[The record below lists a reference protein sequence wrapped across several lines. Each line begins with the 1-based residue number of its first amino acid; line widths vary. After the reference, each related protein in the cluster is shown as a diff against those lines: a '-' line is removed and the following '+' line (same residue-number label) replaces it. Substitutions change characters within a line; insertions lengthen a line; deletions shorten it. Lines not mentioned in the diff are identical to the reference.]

1 MSFDMKADYKSVID
15 HFPNHTQRPVI
26 GITANFGDKG
36 AELAEG
42 YFRSIEQAG
51 GIPLVIPVTEN
62 DVELTAMLDR
72 IDGLMLSGGADIN
85 PLYLAEDPIPQL
97 GGINPRRDRMEL
109 LLTRL
114 AYDRQLPILGICRG
128 IQVLAAVLGGKVYQD
143 IKTQSDGSNFI
154 KHSQDLSRGVASHF
168 VEATPGSIVHKL
180 LGDKFAVNS
189 FHHQAVSEAG
199 PLLRPTA
206 YSADGVI
213 EAVES
218 TEYKSIVGVQ
228 WHPECFILEDDRS
241 MQPLFRWFV
250 EECESYRRACDVH
263 SQVLTL
269 DSHVDTPMFFD
280 EGVRFDQRDPKV
292 KVDMHKL
299 TEGRMDSVIMAAYL
313 KQEERTEEGHRN
325 ATEKA
330 RRLLQ
335 EIKDMVEGV
344 RGAQI
349 AFTPKDAFRIKS
361 RGQKAVFLGIENGY
375 AIGHDISLIEDFRQ
389 QGVVYM
395 TLCHNGDND
404 ICDSASRS
412 NAEHGGLS
420 QFGREVVCE
429 MNRVGMMVDLSHA
442 AESTFY
448 DAIEVSKEPVI
459 CSHSSSRVLCDHPR
473 NLTDDQLKAIA
484 SVDGVAQATFY
495 PGFLR
500 ADGEAT
506 IEDAVRHILHMVDVV
521 GVDHVGIGSDFD
533 GDGGVPGLNDESEML
548 NLTRRLMAEGFGPTV
563 LKKIWG
569 GNLIRVM
576 SQVQYH
582 GSVKFGVRN
591 SSFDKFG
598 E

>member
-1 MSFDMKADYKSVID
+1 MMFDIYSDYNTLND
-15 HFPNHTQRPVI
+15 HFPNHTLRPVI

-42 YFRSIEQAG
+42 YFRSIEMAG
-51 GIPLVIPVTEN
+51 GIPVVIPITEN
-62 DVELTAMLDR
+62 HIELAALLDR
-72 IDGLMLSGGADIN
+72 IDGLVLSGGADIN
-85 PLYLAEDPIPQL
+85 PLYLGEDPIPQL
-97 GGINPRRDRMEL
+97 GSINPRRDRMEI

-128 IQVLAAVLGGKVYQD
+128 IQVLTAVLGGKLYQD
-143 IKTQSDGSNFI
+143 IQAQSESSFPI
-154 KHSQDLSRGVASHF
+154 KHSQDLARGVASHF
-168 VEATPGSIVHKL
+168 VDAVPGSIVQTL
-180 LGDKFAVNS
+180 LGDRFAVNS
-189 FHHQAVSEAG
+189 FHHQAVSKCG

-206 YSADGVI
+206 YSADGII

-218 TEYKSIVGVQ
+218 TEYKSVVGVQ
-228 WHPECFILEDDRS
+228 WHPECFILEDDRC
-241 MQPLFRWFV
+241 MHPLFRWFV

-269 DSHVDTPMFFD
+269 DSHVDTPMFFS
-280 EGVRFDQRDPKV
+280 EGVRFDHRDPKV

-313 KQEERTEEGHRN
+313 RQEERSEEGHRA

-330 RRLLQ
+330 RSLLMQ
-335 EIKDMVEGV
+335 IKEMVEGV

-349 AFTPKDAFRIKS
+349 AYTPKDAFRIKS
-361 RGQKAVFLGIENGY
+361 RGQKAIFLGIENGY
-375 AIGHDISLIEDFRQ
+375 AIGHDLSLVEDFRRM
-389 QGVVYM
+389 GVAYM

-412 NAEHGGLS
+412 NGEHGGLS
-420 QFGREVVCE
+420 AFGRDVVRE

-448 DAIEVSKEPVI
+448 DVLDVSQEPVI
-459 CSHSSSRVLCDHPR
+459 CSHSSSRLLCDHPR
-473 NLTDDQLKAIA
+473 NLTDDQLRAIA
-484 SVDGVAQATFY
+484 EVGGVAQATFY

-500 ADGEAT
+500 TDGEAT
-506 IEDAVRHILHMVDVV
+506 IKDAVRHILHMIDVA
-521 GVDHVGIGSDFD
+521 GVDHVGVGSDFD
-533 GDGGVPGLNDESEML
+533 GDGGVPGLNDESEMI

-569 GNLIRVM
+569 GNIVRVM

-582 GSVKFGVRN
+582 GSVKFGLN
-591 SSFDKFG
+591 NA
-598 E
+598 

>member
-1 MSFDMKADYKSVID
+1 MMFDIYSDYNTLND
-15 HFPNHTQRPVI
+15 HFPNHTLRPVI

-42 YFRSIEQAG
+42 YFRSIEMAG
-51 GIPLVIPVTEN
+51 GIPVVIPITEN
-62 DVELTAMLDR
+62 HIELAALLDR
-72 IDGLMLSGGADIN
+72 IDGLVLSGGADIN
-85 PLYLAEDPIPQL
+85 PLYLGEDPIPQL
-97 GGINPRRDRMEL
+97 GSINPRRDRMEI

-128 IQVLAAVLGGKVYQD
+128 IQVLTAVLGGKLYQD
-143 IKTQSDGSNFI
+143 IQAQSESSFPI
-154 KHSQDLSRGVASHF
+154 KHSQDLARGVASHF
-168 VEATPGSIVHKL
+168 VDAVPGSIVQTL
-180 LGDKFAVNS
+180 LGDRFAVNS
-189 FHHQAVSEAG
+189 FHHQAVSKCG
-199 PLLRPTA
+199 SLLRPTA
-206 YSADGVI
+206 YSADGII

-218 TEYKSIVGVQ
+218 TEYKSVVGVQ
-228 WHPECFILEDDRS
+228 WHPECFILEDDRC
-241 MQPLFRWFV
+241 MHPLFRWFV

-269 DSHVDTPMFFD
+269 DSHVDTPMFFS
-280 EGVRFDQRDPKV
+280 EGVRFDHRDPKV

-313 KQEERTEEGHRN
+313 RQEERSEEGHRA

-330 RRLLQ
+330 RSLLMQ
-335 EIKDMVEGV
+335 IKEMVDGV

-349 AFTPKDAFRIKS
+349 AYTPKDAFRIKS
-361 RGQKAVFLGIENGY
+361 RGQKAIFLGIENGY
-375 AIGHDISLIEDFRQ
+375 AIGHDLSLVEDFRRM
-389 QGVVYM
+389 GVAYM

-412 NAEHGGLS
+412 NGEHGGLS
-420 QFGREVVCE
+420 AFGRDVVRE

-448 DAIEVSKEPVI
+448 DVLDVSQEPVI
-459 CSHSSSRVLCDHPR
+459 CSHSSSRLLCDHPR
-473 NLTDDQLKAIA
+473 NLTDDQLRAIA
-484 SVDGVAQATFY
+484 EVGGVAQATFY

-500 ADGEAT
+500 TDGEAT
-506 IEDAVRHILHMVDVV
+506 IKDAVRHILHMIDVA
-521 GVDHVGIGSDFD
+521 GVDHVGVGSDFD
-533 GDGGVPGLNDESEML
+533 GDGGVPGLNDESEMI

-569 GNLIRVM
+569 GNIVRVM

-582 GSVKFGVRN
+582 GSVKFGLN
-591 SSFDKFG
+591 NA
-598 E
+598 

>member
-1 MSFDMKADYKSVID
+1 MMFDIYSDYNTLND
-15 HFPNHTQRPVI
+15 HFPNHTLRPVI

-42 YFRSIEQAG
+42 YFRSIEMAG
-51 GIPLVIPVTEN
+51 GIPVVIPITEN
-62 DVELTAMLDR
+62 HIELAALLDR

-85 PLYLAEDPIPQL
+85 PLYLGEDPIPQL
-97 GGINPRRDRMEL
+97 GSINPRRDRMEI

-128 IQVLAAVLGGKVYQD
+128 IQVLTAVLGGKLYQD
-143 IKTQSDGSNFI
+143 IQAQSESSFPI
-154 KHSQDLSRGVASHF
+154 KHSQDLARGVASHF
-168 VEATPGSIVHKL
+168 VDAVPGSIVQTL
-180 LGDKFAVNS
+180 LGDRFAVNS
-189 FHHQAVSEAG
+189 FHHQAVSKCG

-206 YSADGVI
+206 YSADGII

-218 TEYKSIVGVQ
+218 TEYKSVVGVQ
-228 WHPECFILEDDRS
+228 WHPECFILEDDRC
-241 MQPLFRWFV
+241 MHPLFRWFV

-269 DSHVDTPMFFD
+269 DSHVDTPMFFS
-280 EGVRFDQRDPKV
+280 EGVRFDHRDPKV

-313 KQEERTEEGHRN
+313 RQEERSEEGHRA

-330 RRLLQ
+330 RSLLMQ
-335 EIKDMVEGV
+335 IKEMVDGV

-349 AFTPKDAFRIKS
+349 AYTPKDAFRIKS
-361 RGQKAVFLGIENGY
+361 RGQKAIFLGIENGY
-375 AIGHDISLIEDFRQ
+375 AIGHDLSLVEDFRRM
-389 QGVVYM
+389 GVVYM

-412 NAEHGGLS
+412 NGEHGGLS
-420 QFGREVVCE
+420 AFGRDVVRE

-448 DAIEVSKEPVI
+448 DVLDVSREPVI
-459 CSHSSSRVLCDHPR
+459 CSHSSSRLLCDHPR
-473 NLTDDQLKAIA
+473 NLTDDQLRAIA
-484 SVDGVAQATFY
+484 EVGGVAQATFY

-500 ADGEAT
+500 TDGEAT
-506 IEDAVRHILHMVDVV
+506 IKDAVRHILHMIDVA
-521 GVDHVGIGSDFD
+521 GVDHVGVGSDFD
-533 GDGGVPGLNDESEML
+533 GDGGVPGLNDESEMI

-569 GNLIRVM
+569 GNIVRVM

-582 GSVKFGVRN
+582 GSVKFGLN
-591 SSFDKFG
+591 NA
-598 E
+598 

>member
-1 MSFDMKADYKSVID
+1 MMFDIYSDYNTLND
-15 HFPNHTQRPVI
+15 HFPNHTLRPVI

-42 YFRSIEQAG
+42 YFRSIEMAG
-51 GIPLVIPVTEN
+51 GIPVVIPITEN
-62 DVELTAMLDR
+62 HIELAALLDR
-72 IDGLMLSGGADIN
+72 IDGLVLSGGADIN
-85 PLYLAEDPIPQL
+85 PLYLGEDPIPQL
-97 GGINPRRDRMEL
+97 GSINPRRDRMEI

-128 IQVLAAVLGGKVYQD
+128 IQVLTAVLGGKLYQD
-143 IKTQSDGSNFI
+143 IQSQSESSFPI
-154 KHSQDLSRGVASHF
+154 KHSQDLARGVASHF
-168 VEATPGSIVHKL
+168 VDAVPGSIVQTL
-180 LGDKFAVNS
+180 LGDRFAVNS
-189 FHHQAVSEAG
+189 FHHQAVSKCG

-206 YSADGVI
+206 YSADGII

-218 TEYKSIVGVQ
+218 TEYKSVVGVQ
-228 WHPECFILEDDRS
+228 WHPECFILEDDRC
-241 MQPLFRWFV
+241 MHPLFRWFV

-269 DSHVDTPMFFD
+269 DSHVDTPMFFS
-280 EGVRFDQRDPKV
+280 EGVRFDHRDPKV

-313 KQEERTEEGHRN
+313 RQEERSEEGHRA

-330 RRLLQ
+330 RSLLMQ
-335 EIKDMVEGV
+335 IKEMVDGV

-349 AFTPKDAFRIKS
+349 AYTPKDAFRIKS
-361 RGQKAVFLGIENGY
+361 RGQKAIFLGIENGY
-375 AIGHDISLIEDFRQ
+375 AIGHDLSLVEDFRRM
-389 QGVVYM
+389 GVAYM

-412 NAEHGGLS
+412 NGEHGGLS
-420 QFGREVVCE
+420 AFGRDVVRE

-448 DAIEVSKEPVI
+448 DVLDVSREPVI
-459 CSHSSSRVLCDHPR
+459 CSHSSSRLLCDHPR
-473 NLTDDQLKAIA
+473 NLTDDQLRAIA
-484 SVDGVAQATFY
+484 EVGGVAQATFY

-500 ADGEAT
+500 TDGEAT
-506 IEDAVRHILHMVDVV
+506 IKDAVRHILHMIDVA
-521 GVDHVGIGSDFD
+521 GVDHVGVGSDFD
-533 GDGGVPGLNDESEML
+533 GDGGVPGLNDESEMI

-569 GNLIRVM
+569 GNLVRVM

-582 GSVKFGVRN
+582 GSVKFGLN
-591 SSFDKFG
+591 NA
-598 E
+598 

>member
-1 MSFDMKADYKSVID
+1 MMFDIYSDYNTLND
-15 HFPNHTQRPVI
+15 HFPNHTLRPVI

-42 YFRSIEQAG
+42 YFRSIEMAG
-51 GIPLVIPVTEN
+51 GIPVVIPITEN
-62 DVELTAMLDR
+62 HIELAALLDR
-72 IDGLMLSGGADIN
+72 IDGLVLSGGADIN
-85 PLYLAEDPIPQL
+85 PLYLGEDPIPQL
-97 GGINPRRDRMEL
+97 GSINPRRDRMEI

-128 IQVLAAVLGGKVYQD
+128 IQVLTAVLGGKLYQD
-143 IKTQSDGSNFI
+143 IQAQSESSFPI
-154 KHSQDLSRGVASHF
+154 KHSQDLARGVASHF
-168 VEATPGSIVHKL
+168 VDAVPGSIVQTL
-180 LGDKFAVNS
+180 LGDRFAVNS
-189 FHHQAVSEAG
+189 FHHQAVSKCG

-206 YSADGVI
+206 YSADGII

-218 TEYKSIVGVQ
+218 TEYKSVVGVQ
-228 WHPECFILEDDRS
+228 WHPECFILEDDRC
-241 MQPLFRWFV
+241 MHPLFRWFV

-269 DSHVDTPMFFD
+269 DSHVDTPMFFS
-280 EGVRFDQRDPKV
+280 EGVRFDHRDPKV

-313 KQEERTEEGHRN
+313 RQEERSEEGHRA

-330 RRLLQ
+330 RSLLMQ
-335 EIKDMVEGV
+335 IKEMVDGV

-349 AFTPKDAFRIKS
+349 AYTPKDAFRIKS
-361 RGQKAVFLGIENGY
+361 RGQKAIFLGIENGY
-375 AIGHDISLIEDFRQ
+375 AIGHDLSLIEDFRRM
-389 QGVVYM
+389 GVAYM

-412 NAEHGGLS
+412 NGEHGGLS
-420 QFGREVVCE
+420 AFGRDVVRE
-429 MNRVGMMVDLSHA
+429 MNRVGMMVDLLHA

-448 DAIEVSKEPVI
+448 DVLDVSQEPVI
-459 CSHSSSRVLCDHPR
+459 CSHSSSRLLCDHPR
-473 NLTDDQLKAIA
+473 NLTDDQLRAIA
-484 SVDGVAQATFY
+484 EVGGVAQATFY

-500 ADGEAT
+500 TDGEAT
-506 IEDAVRHILHMVDVV
+506 IKDAVRHILHMIDVA
-521 GVDHVGIGSDFD
+521 GVDHVGVGSDFD
-533 GDGGVPGLNDESEML
+533 GDGGVPGLNDESEMI

-569 GNLIRVM
+569 GNIVRVM

-582 GSVKFGVRN
+582 GSVKFGLN
-591 SSFDKFG
+591 NA
-598 E
+598 

>member
-1 MSFDMKADYKSVID
+1 MMFDIYSDYNTLND
-15 HFPNHTQRPVI
+15 HFPNHTLRPVI

-42 YFRSIEQAG
+42 YFRSIEMAG
-51 GIPLVIPVTEN
+51 GIPVVIPITEN
-62 DVELTAMLDR
+62 HIELAALLDR
-72 IDGLMLSGGADIN
+72 IDGLVLSGGADIN
-85 PLYLAEDPIPQL
+85 PLYLGEDPIPQL
-97 GGINPRRDRMEL
+97 GSINPRRDRMEI

-128 IQVLAAVLGGKVYQD
+128 IQVLTAVLGGKLYQD
-143 IKTQSDGSNFI
+143 IQAQSESSFPI
-154 KHSQDLSRGVASHF
+154 KHSQDLARGVASHF
-168 VEATPGSIVHKL
+168 VDAVPGSIVQTL
-180 LGDKFAVNS
+180 LGDRFAVNS
-189 FHHQAVSEAG
+189 FHHQAVSKCG

-206 YSADGVI
+206 YSADGII

-218 TEYKSIVGVQ
+218 TEYKSVVGVE
-228 WHPECFILEDDRS
+228 WHPECFILEDDRC
-241 MQPLFRWFV
+241 MHPLFRWFV

-269 DSHVDTPMFFD
+269 DSHVDTPMFFS
-280 EGVRFDQRDPKV
+280 EGVRFDHRDPKV

-313 KQEERTEEGHRN
+313 RQEERSEEGHRA

-330 RRLLQ
+330 RSLLMQ
-335 EIKDMVEGV
+335 IKEMVDGV

-349 AFTPKDAFRIKS
+349 AYTPKDAFRIKS
-361 RGQKAVFLGIENGY
+361 RGQKAIFLGIENGY
-375 AIGHDISLIEDFRQ
+375 AIGHDLSLVEDFRRM
-389 QGVVYM
+389 GVVYM

-412 NAEHGGLS
+412 NGEHGGLS
-420 QFGREVVCE
+420 AFGRDVVRE

-448 DAIEVSKEPVI
+448 DVLDVSREPVI
-459 CSHSSSRVLCDHPR
+459 CSHSSSRLLCDHPR
-473 NLTDDQLKAIA
+473 NLTDDQLRAIA
-484 SVDGVAQATFY
+484 EVGGVAQATFY

-500 ADGEAT
+500 TDGEAT
-506 IEDAVRHILHMVDVV
+506 IKDAVRHILHMIDVA
-521 GVDHVGIGSDFD
+521 GVDHVGVGSDFD
-533 GDGGVPGLNDESEML
+533 GDGGVPGLNDESEMI

-569 GNLIRVM
+569 GNIVRVM

-582 GSVKFGVRN
+582 GSVKFGLN
-591 SSFDKFG
+591 NA
-598 E
+598 

>member
-1 MSFDMKADYKSVID
+1 MMFDIYSDYNTLND
-15 HFPNHTQRPVI
+15 HFPNHTLRPVI

-42 YFRSIEQAG
+42 YFRSIEMAG
-51 GIPLVIPVTEN
+51 GIPVVIPITEN
-62 DVELTAMLDR
+62 HIELAALLDR
-72 IDGLMLSGGADIN
+72 IDGLVLSGGADIN
-85 PLYLAEDPIPQL
+85 PLYLGEDPIPQL
-97 GGINPRRDRMEL
+97 GSINPRRDRMEI

-128 IQVLAAVLGGKVYQD
+128 IQVLTAVLGGKLYQD
-143 IKTQSDGSNFI
+143 IQAQSESSFPI
-154 KHSQDLSRGVASHF
+154 KHSQDLARGVASHF
-168 VEATPGSIVHKL
+168 VDAVPGSIVQTL
-180 LGDKFAVNS
+180 LGDRFAVNS
-189 FHHQAVSEAG
+189 FHHQAVSKCG

-206 YSADGVI
+206 YSADGII

-218 TEYKSIVGVQ
+218 TEYKSVVGVQ
-228 WHPECFILEDDRS
+228 WHPECFILEDDRC
-241 MQPLFRWFV
+241 MHPLFRWFV

-269 DSHVDTPMFFD
+269 DSHVDTPMFFS
-280 EGVRFDQRDPKV
+280 EGVRFDHRDPKV

-313 KQEERTEEGHRN
+313 RQEERSEEGHRA

-330 RRLLQ
+330 RSLLMQ
-335 EIKDMVEGV
+335 IKEMVDGV

-349 AFTPKDAFRIKS
+349 AYTPKDAFRIKS
-361 RGQKAVFLGIENGY
+361 RGQKAIFLGIENGY
-375 AIGHDISLIEDFRQ
+375 AIGHDLSLVEDFRRM
-389 QGVVYM
+389 GVVYM

-412 NAEHGGLS
+412 NGEHGGLS
-420 QFGREVVCE
+420 AFGRDVVRE

-448 DAIEVSKEPVI
+448 DVLDVSREPVI
-459 CSHSSSRVLCDHPR
+459 CSHSSSRLLCDHPR
-473 NLTDDQLKAIA
+473 NLTDDQLRAIA
-484 SVDGVAQATFY
+484 EVGGVAQATFY

-500 ADGEAT
+500 TDGEAT
-506 IEDAVRHILHMVDVV
+506 IKDAVRHILHMIDVA
-521 GVDHVGIGSDFD
+521 GVDHVGVGSDFD
-533 GDGGVPGLNDESEML
+533 GDGGVPGLNDESEMI

-569 GNLIRVM
+569 GNIVRVM

-582 GSVKFGVRN
+582 GSVKFGLN
-591 SSFDKFG
+591 NA
-598 E
+598 

>member
-1 MSFDMKADYKSVID
+1 MMFDIYSDYNTLND
-15 HFPNHTQRPVI
+15 HFPNHTLRPVI

-42 YFRSIEQAG
+42 YFRSIEMAG
-51 GIPLVIPVTEN
+51 GIPVVIPITEN
-62 DVELTAMLDR
+62 HIELAALLDR
-72 IDGLMLSGGADIN
+72 IDGLVLSGGADIN
-85 PLYLAEDPIPQL
+85 PLYLGEDPIPQL
-97 GGINPRRDRMEL
+97 GSINPRRDRMEI

-128 IQVLAAVLGGKVYQD
+128 IQVLTAVLGGKLYQD
-143 IKTQSDGSNFI
+143 IQAQSESSFPI
-154 KHSQDLSRGVASHF
+154 KHSQDLARGVASHF
-168 VEATPGSIVHKL
+168 VDAVPGSIVQTL
-180 LGDKFAVNS
+180 LGDRFAVNS
-189 FHHQAVSEAG
+189 FHHQAVSKCG

-206 YSADGVI
+206 YSADGII

-218 TEYKSIVGVQ
+218 TEYKSVVGVQ
-228 WHPECFILEDDRS
+228 WHPECFILEDDRC
-241 MQPLFRWFV
+241 MHPLFRWFV

-269 DSHVDTPMFFD
+269 DSHVDTPMFFS
-280 EGVRFDQRDPKV
+280 EGVRFDHRDPKV

-313 KQEERTEEGHRN
+313 RQEERSEEGHRA

-330 RRLLQ
+330 RSLLMQ
-335 EIKDMVEGV
+335 IKEMVDGV

-349 AFTPKDAFRIKS
+349 AYTPKDAFRIKS
-361 RGQKAVFLGIENGY
+361 RGQKAIFLGIENGY
-375 AIGHDISLIEDFRQ
+375 AIGHDLSLVEDFRRM
-389 QGVVYM
+389 GVAYM

-412 NAEHGGLS
+412 NGEHGGLS
-420 QFGREVVCE
+420 AFGRDVVRE

-448 DAIEVSKEPVI
+448 DVLDVSREPVI
-459 CSHSSSRVLCDHPR
+459 CSHSSSRLLCDHPR
-473 NLTDDQLKAIA
+473 NLTDDQLRAIA
-484 SVDGVAQATFY
+484 EVGGVAQATFY

-500 ADGEAT
+500 TDGEAT
-506 IEDAVRHILHMVDVV
+506 IKDAVRHILHMIDVA
-521 GVDHVGIGSDFD
+521 GVDHVGVGSDFD
-533 GDGGVPGLNDESEML
+533 GDGGVPGLNDESEMI

-569 GNLIRVM
+569 GNLVRVM

-582 GSVKFGVRN
+582 GSVKFGLN
-591 SSFDKFG
+591 NA
-598 E
+598 

>member
-1 MSFDMKADYKSVID
+1 MMFDIYSDYNTLND
-15 HFPNHTQRPVI
+15 HFPNHTLRPVI

-42 YFRSIEQAG
+42 YFRSIELAG
-51 GIPLVIPVTEN
+51 GIPVVIPITEN
-62 DVELTAMLDR
+62 HIELAALLDR
-72 IDGLMLSGGADIN
+72 IDGLVLSGGADIN
-85 PLYLAEDPIPQL
+85 PLYLGEDPIPQL
-97 GGINPRRDRMEL
+97 GSINPRRDRMEI

-128 IQVLAAVLGGKVYQD
+128 IQMLTAVLGGKLYQD
-143 IKTQSDGSNFI
+143 IQSQSESSFPI
-154 KHSQDLSRGVASHF
+154 KHSQDLARGVASHF
-168 VEATPGSIVHKL
+168 VDAVPGSIVQTL
-180 LGDKFAVNS
+180 LGDRFAVNS
-189 FHHQAVSEAG
+189 FHHQAVSKCG

-206 YSADGVI
+206 YSADGII

-218 TEYKSIVGVQ
+218 TEYKSVVGVQ
-228 WHPECFILEDDRS
+228 WHPECFILEDDRC
-241 MQPLFRWFV
+241 MHPLFRWFV

-269 DSHVDTPMFFD
+269 DSHVDTPMFFS
-280 EGVRFDQRDPKV
+280 EGVRFDHRDPKV

-313 KQEERTEEGHRN
+313 RQEERSEEGHRA

-330 RRLLQ
+330 RSLLMQ
-335 EIKDMVEGV
+335 IKEMVDGV

-349 AFTPKDAFRIKS
+349 AYTPKDAFRIKS
-361 RGQKAVFLGIENGY
+361 RGQKAIFLGIENGY
-375 AIGHDISLIEDFRQ
+375 AIGHDLSLVEDFRRM
-389 QGVVYM
+389 GVVYM

-412 NAEHGGLS
+412 NGEHGGLS
-420 QFGREVVCE
+420 AFGRDVVRE

-448 DAIEVSKEPVI
+448 DVLDVSQEPVI
-459 CSHSSSRVLCDHPR
+459 CSHSSSRLLCDHPR
-473 NLTDDQLKAIA
+473 NLTDDQLRAIA
-484 SVDGVAQATFY
+484 EVGGVAQATFY

-500 ADGEAT
+500 TDGEAT
-506 IEDAVRHILHMVDVV
+506 IKDAVRHILHMIDVA
-521 GVDHVGIGSDFD
+521 GVDHVGVGSDFD
-533 GDGGVPGLNDESEML
+533 GDGGVPGLNDESEMI

-569 GNLIRVM
+569 GNIVRVM

-582 GSVKFGVRN
+582 GSVKFGLN
-591 SSFDKFG
+591 NA
-598 E
+598 

>member
-1 MSFDMKADYKSVID
+1 MMFDIYSDYNTLND
-15 HFPNHTQRPVI
+15 HFPNHTLRPVI

-42 YFRSIEQAG
+42 YFRSIEMAG
-51 GIPLVIPVTEN
+51 GIPVVIPITEN
-62 DVELTAMLDR
+62 HIELAALLDR
-72 IDGLMLSGGADIN
+72 IDGLVLSGGADIN
-85 PLYLAEDPIPQL
+85 PLYLGEDPIPQL
-97 GGINPRRDRMEL
+97 GSINPRRDRMEI

-128 IQVLAAVLGGKVYQD
+128 IQVLTAVLGGKLYQD
-143 IKTQSDGSNFI
+143 IQAQSESSFPI
-154 KHSQDLSRGVASHF
+154 KHSQDLARGVASHF
-168 VEATPGSIVHKL
+168 VDAVPGSIVQTL
-180 LGDKFAVNS
+180 LGDRFAVNS
-189 FHHQAVSEAG
+189 FHHQAVSKCG

-206 YSADGVI
+206 YSADGII

-218 TEYKSIVGVQ
+218 TEYKSVVGVQ
-228 WHPECFILEDDRS
+228 WHPECFILEDDRC
-241 MQPLFRWFV
+241 MHPLFRWFV

-269 DSHVDTPMFFD
+269 DSHVDTPMFFS
-280 EGVRFDQRDPKV
+280 EGVRFDHRDPKV

-313 KQEERTEEGHRN
+313 RQEERSEEGHRA

-330 RRLLQ
+330 RSLLMQ
-335 EIKDMVEGV
+335 IKEMVDGV

-349 AFTPKDAFRIKS
+349 AYTPKDAFRIKS
-361 RGQKAVFLGIENGY
+361 RGQKAIFLGIENGY
-375 AIGHDISLIEDFRQ
+375 AIGHDLSLVEDFRRM
-389 QGVVYM
+389 GVAYM

-412 NAEHGGLS
+412 NGEHGGLS
-420 QFGREVVCE
+420 AFGRDVVRE

-448 DAIEVSKEPVI
+448 DVLDVSREPVI
-459 CSHSSSRVLCDHPR
+459 CSHSSSRLLCDHPR
-473 NLTDDQLKAIA
+473 NLTDDQLRAIA
-484 SVDGVAQATFY
+484 EVGGVAQATFY

-500 ADGEAT
+500 TDGEAT
-506 IEDAVRHILHMVDVV
+506 IKDAVRHILHMIDVA
-521 GVDHVGIGSDFD
+521 GVDHVGVGSDFD
-533 GDGGVPGLNDESEML
+533 GDGGVPGLNDESEMI

-569 GNLIRVM
+569 GNIVRVM

-582 GSVKFGVRN
+582 GSVKFGLN
-591 SSFDKFG
+591 NA
-598 E
+598 

>member
-1 MSFDMKADYKSVID
+1 MMFDIYSDYNTLND
-15 HFPNHTQRPVI
+15 HFPNHTLRPVI

-42 YFRSIEQAG
+42 YFRSIEMAG
-51 GIPLVIPVTEN
+51 GIPVVIPITEN
-62 DVELTAMLDR
+62 HIELAALLDR
-72 IDGLMLSGGADIN
+72 IDGLVLSGGADIN
-85 PLYLAEDPIPQL
+85 PLYLGEDPIPQL
-97 GGINPRRDRMEL
+97 GSINPRRDRMEI

-128 IQVLAAVLGGKVYQD
+128 IQVLTAVLGGKLYQD
-143 IKTQSDGSNFI
+143 IQAQSESSFPI
-154 KHSQDLSRGVASHF
+154 KHSQDLARGVASHF
-168 VEATPGSIVHKL
+168 VDAVPGSIVQTL
-180 LGDKFAVNS
+180 LGDRFAVNS
-189 FHHQAVSEAG
+189 FHHQAVSKCG

-206 YSADGVI
+206 YSADGII

-218 TEYKSIVGVQ
+218 TEYKSVVGVQ
-228 WHPECFILEDDRS
+228 WHPECFILEDDRC
-241 MQPLFRWFV
+241 MHPLFRWFV

-269 DSHVDTPMFFD
+269 DSHVDTPMFFS
-280 EGVRFDQRDPKV
+280 EGVRFDHRDPKV

-313 KQEERTEEGHRN
+313 RQEERSEEGHRA

-330 RRLLQ
+330 RSLLMQ
-335 EIKDMVEGV
+335 IKEMVDGV

-349 AFTPKDAFRIKS
+349 AYTPKDAFRIKS
-361 RGQKAVFLGIENGY
+361 RGQKAIFLGIENGY
-375 AIGHDISLIEDFRQ
+375 AIGHDLSLVEDFRRM
-389 QGVVYM
+389 GVAYM

-412 NAEHGGLS
+412 NGEHSGLS
-420 QFGREVVCE
+420 AFGRDVVRE

-448 DAIEVSKEPVI
+448 DVLDVSQEPVI
-459 CSHSSSRVLCDHPR
+459 CSHSSSRFLCDHPR
-473 NLTDDQLKAIA
+473 NLTDDQLRAIA
-484 SVDGVAQATFY
+484 EVGGVAQATFY

-500 ADGEAT
+500 TDGEAT
-506 IEDAVRHILHMVDVV
+506 IKDAVRHILHMIDVA
-521 GVDHVGIGSDFD
+521 GVDHVGVGSDFD
-533 GDGGVPGLNDESEML
+533 GDGGVPGLNDESEMI

-569 GNLIRVM
+569 GNIVRVM

-582 GSVKFGVRN
+582 GSVKFGLN
-591 SSFDKFG
+591 NA
-598 E
+598 

>member
-1 MSFDMKADYKSVID
+1 MMFDIYSDYNTLND
-15 HFPNHTQRPVI
+15 HFPNHTLRPVI

-42 YFRSIEQAG
+42 YFRSIEMAG
-51 GIPLVIPVTEN
+51 GIPVVIPITEN
-62 DVELTAMLDR
+62 HIELAALLDR
-72 IDGLMLSGGADIN
+72 IDGLVLSGGADIN
-85 PLYLAEDPIPQL
+85 PLYLGEDPIPQL
-97 GGINPRRDRMEL
+97 GSINPRRDRMEI

-128 IQVLAAVLGGKVYQD
+128 IQVLTAVLGGKLYQD
-143 IKTQSDGSNFI
+143 IQAQSESSFPI
-154 KHSQDLSRGVASHF
+154 KHSQDLARGVASHF
-168 VEATPGSIVHKL
+168 VDAVPGSIVQTL
-180 LGDKFAVNS
+180 LGDRFAVNS
-189 FHHQAVSEAG
+189 FHHQAVSKCG

-206 YSADGVI
+206 YSADGII

-218 TEYKSIVGVQ
+218 TEYKSVVGVQ
-228 WHPECFILEDDRS
+228 WHPECFILEDDRC
-241 MQPLFRWFV
+241 MHPLFRWFV

-269 DSHVDTPMFFD
+269 DSHVDTPMFFS
-280 EGVRFDQRDPKV
+280 EGVRFDHRDPKV

-313 KQEERTEEGHRN
+313 RQEERSEEGHRA

-330 RRLLQ
+330 RSLLMQ
-335 EIKDMVEGV
+335 IKEMVEGV

-349 AFTPKDAFRIKS
+349 AYTPKDAFRIKS
-361 RGQKAVFLGIENGY
+361 RGQKAIFLGIENGY
-375 AIGHDISLIEDFRQ
+375 AIGHDLSLVEDFRRM
-389 QGVVYM
+389 GVAYM

-412 NAEHGGLS
+412 NGEHGGLS
-420 QFGREVVCE
+420 AFGRDVVRE

-448 DAIEVSKEPVI
+448 DVLDVSREPVI
-459 CSHSSSRVLCDHPR
+459 CSHSSSRLLCDHPR
-473 NLTDDQLKAIA
+473 NLTDDQLRAIA
-484 SVDGVAQATFY
+484 EVGGVAQATFY

-500 ADGEAT
+500 TDGEAT
-506 IEDAVRHILHMVDVV
+506 IKDAVRHILHMIDVA
-521 GVDHVGIGSDFD
+521 GVDHVGVGSDFD
-533 GDGGVPGLNDESEML
+533 GDGGVPGLNDESEMI

-569 GNLIRVM
+569 GNIVRVM

-582 GSVKFGVRN
+582 GSVKFGLN
-591 SSFDKFG
+591 NA
-598 E
+598 

>member
-1 MSFDMKADYKSVID
+1 MMFDIYSDYNTLND
-15 HFPNHTQRPVI
+15 HFPNHTLRPVI

-42 YFRSIEQAG
+42 YFRSIEMAG
-51 GIPLVIPVTEN
+51 GIPVVIPITEN
-62 DVELTAMLDR
+62 HIELAALLDR

-85 PLYLAEDPIPQL
+85 PLYLGEDPIPQL
-97 GGINPRRDRMEL
+97 GSINPRRDRMEI

-128 IQVLAAVLGGKVYQD
+128 IQVLTAVLGGKLYQD
-143 IKTQSDGSNFI
+143 IQAQSESSFPI
-154 KHSQDLSRGVASHF
+154 KHSQDLARGVASHF
-168 VEATPGSIVHKL
+168 VDAVPGSIVQTL
-180 LGDKFAVNS
+180 LGDRFAVNS
-189 FHHQAVSEAG
+189 FHHQAVSKCG

-206 YSADGVI
+206 YSADGII

-218 TEYKSIVGVQ
+218 TEYKSVVGVQ
-228 WHPECFILEDDRS
+228 WHPECFILEDDRC
-241 MQPLFRWFV
+241 MHPLFRWFV

-269 DSHVDTPMFFD
+269 DSHVDTPMFFS
-280 EGVRFDQRDPKV
+280 EGVRFDHRDPKG

-313 KQEERTEEGHRN
+313 RQEERSEEGHRA

-330 RRLLQ
+330 RSLLMQ
-335 EIKDMVEGV
+335 IKEMVDGV

-349 AFTPKDAFRIKS
+349 AYTPKDAFRIKS
-361 RGQKAVFLGIENGY
+361 RGQKAIFLGIENGY
-375 AIGHDISLIEDFRQ
+375 AIGHDLSLVEDFRRM
-389 QGVVYM
+389 GVVYM

-412 NAEHGGLS
+412 NGEHGGLS
-420 QFGREVVCE
+420 AFGRDVVRE

-448 DAIEVSKEPVI
+448 DVLDVSREPVI
-459 CSHSSSRVLCDHPR
+459 CSHSSSRLLCDHPR
-473 NLTDDQLKAIA
+473 NLTDDQLRAIA
-484 SVDGVAQATFY
+484 EVGGVAQATFY

-500 ADGEAT
+500 TDGEAT
-506 IEDAVRHILHMVDVV
+506 IKDAVRHILHMIDVA
-521 GVDHVGIGSDFD
+521 GVDHVGVGSDFD
-533 GDGGVPGLNDESEML
+533 GDGGVPGLNDESEMI

-569 GNLIRVM
+569 GNIVRVM

-582 GSVKFGVRN
+582 GSVKFGLN
-591 SSFDKFG
+591 NA
-598 E
+598 

>member
-1 MSFDMKADYKSVID
+1 MMFDIYSDYNTLND
-15 HFPNHTQRPVI
+15 HFPNHTLRPVI

-42 YFRSIEQAG
+42 YFRSIEMAG
-51 GIPLVIPVTEN
+51 GIPVVIPITEN
-62 DVELTAMLDR
+62 HIELAALLDR
-72 IDGLMLSGGADIN
+72 IDGLVLSGGADIN
-85 PLYLAEDPIPQL
+85 PLYLGEDPIPQL
-97 GGINPRRDRMEL
+97 GSINPRRDRMEI

-128 IQVLAAVLGGKVYQD
+128 IQVLTAVLGGKLYQD
-143 IKTQSDGSNFI
+143 IQSQSESSFPI
-154 KHSQDLSRGVASHF
+154 KHSQDLARGVASHF
-168 VEATPGSIVHKL
+168 VDAVPGSIVQTL
-180 LGDKFAVNS
+180 LGDRFAVNS
-189 FHHQAVSEAG
+189 FHHQAVSKCG

-206 YSADGVI
+206 YSADGII

-218 TEYKSIVGVQ
+218 TEYKSVVGVQ
-228 WHPECFILEDDRS
+228 WHPECFILEDDRC
-241 MQPLFRWFV
+241 MHPLFRWFV

-269 DSHVDTPMFFD
+269 DSHVDTPMFFS
-280 EGVRFDQRDPKV
+280 EGVRFDHRDPKV

-313 KQEERTEEGHRN
+313 RQEERSEEGHRA

-330 RRLLQ
+330 RSLLMQ
-335 EIKDMVEGV
+335 IKEMVEGV

-349 AFTPKDAFRIKS
+349 AYTPKDAFRIKS
-361 RGQKAVFLGIENGY
+361 RGQKAIFLGIENGY
-375 AIGHDISLIEDFRQ
+375 AIGHDLSLVEDFRRM
-389 QGVVYM
+389 GVVYM

-412 NAEHGGLS
+412 NGEHGGLS
-420 QFGREVVCE
+420 AFGRDVVRE

-448 DAIEVSKEPVI
+448 DVLDVSREPVI
-459 CSHSSSRVLCDHPR
+459 CSHSSSRLLCDHPR
-473 NLTDDQLKAIA
+473 NLTDDQLRAIA
-484 SVDGVAQATFY
+484 EVGGVAQATFY

-500 ADGEAT
+500 TDGEAT
-506 IEDAVRHILHMVDVV
+506 IKDAVRHILHMIDVA
-521 GVDHVGIGSDFD
+521 GVDHVGVGSDFD
-533 GDGGVPGLNDESEML
+533 GDGGVPGLNDESEMI

-569 GNLIRVM
+569 GNIVRVM

-582 GSVKFGVRN
+582 GSVKFGLN
-591 SSFDKFG
+591 NA
-598 E
+598 

>member
-1 MSFDMKADYKSVID
+1 MMFDIYSDYNTLND
-15 HFPNHTQRPVI
+15 HFPNHTLRPVI

-42 YFRSIEQAG
+42 YFRSIEMAG
-51 GIPLVIPVTEN
+51 GIPVVIPITEN
-62 DVELTAMLDR
+62 HIELAALLDR
-72 IDGLMLSGGADIN
+72 IDGLVLSGGADIN
-85 PLYLAEDPIPQL
+85 PLYLGEDPIPQL
-97 GGINPRRDRMEL
+97 GSINPRRDRMEI

-128 IQVLAAVLGGKVYQD
+128 IQVLTAVLGGKLYQD
-143 IKTQSDGSNFI
+143 IQAQSESSFPI
-154 KHSQDLSRGVASHF
+154 KHSQDLARGVASHF
-168 VEATPGSIVHKL
+168 VDAVPGSIVQTL
-180 LGDKFAVNS
+180 LGDRFAVNS
-189 FHHQAVSEAG
+189 FHHQAVSKCG

-206 YSADGVI
+206 YSADGII

-218 TEYKSIVGVQ
+218 TEYKSVVGVQ
-228 WHPECFILEDDRS
+228 WHPECFILEDDRC
-241 MQPLFRWFV
+241 MHPLFRWFV

-269 DSHVDTPMFFD
+269 DSHVDTPMFFS
-280 EGVRFDQRDPKV
+280 EGVRFDHRDPKV

-313 KQEERTEEGHRN
+313 RQEERSEEGHRA

-330 RRLLQ
+330 RSLLMQ
-335 EIKDMVEGV
+335 IKEMVDGV

-349 AFTPKDAFRIKS
+349 AYTPKDAFRIKS
-361 RGQKAVFLGIENGY
+361 RGQKAIFLGIENGY
-375 AIGHDISLIEDFRQ
+375 AIGHDLSLVEDFRRM
-389 QGVVYM
+389 GVVYM

-412 NAEHGGLS
+412 NGEHGGLS
-420 QFGREVVCE
+420 AFGRDVVRE

-448 DAIEVSKEPVI
+448 DVLDVSQEPVI
-459 CSHSSSRVLCDHPR
+459 CSHSSSRLLCDHPR
-473 NLTDDQLKAIA
+473 NLTDDQLRAIA
-484 SVDGVAQATFY
+484 EVGGVAQATFY

-500 ADGEAT
+500 TDGEAT
-506 IEDAVRHILHMVDVV
+506 IKDAVRHILHMIDVA
-521 GVDHVGIGSDFD
+521 GVDHVGVGSDFD
-533 GDGGVPGLNDESEML
+533 GDGGVPGLNDESEMI

-569 GNLIRVM
+569 GNIVRVM

-582 GSVKFGVRN
+582 GSVKFGLN
-591 SSFDKFG
+591 NA
-598 E
+598 

>member
-1 MSFDMKADYKSVID
+1 MMFDIYSDYNTLND
-15 HFPNHTQRPVI
+15 HFPNHTLRPVI

-42 YFRSIEQAG
+42 YFRSIEMAG
-51 GIPLVIPVTEN
+51 GIPVVIPITEN
-62 DVELTAMLDR
+62 HIELAALLDR
-72 IDGLMLSGGADIN
+72 IDGLVLSGGADIN
-85 PLYLAEDPIPQL
+85 PLYLGEDPIPQL
-97 GGINPRRDRMEL
+97 GSINPRRDRMEI

-128 IQVLAAVLGGKVYQD
+128 IQVLTAVLGGKLYQD
-143 IKTQSDGSNFI
+143 IQSQSESSFPI
-154 KHSQDLSRGVASHF
+154 KHSQDLARGVASHF
-168 VEATPGSIVHKL
+168 VDAVPGSIVQTL
-180 LGDKFAVNS
+180 LGDRFAVNS
-189 FHHQAVSEAG
+189 FHHQAVSKCG

-206 YSADGVI
+206 YSADGII

-218 TEYKSIVGVQ
+218 TEYKSVVGVQ
-228 WHPECFILEDDRS
+228 WHPECFILEDDRC
-241 MQPLFRWFV
+241 MHPLFRWFV

-269 DSHVDTPMFFD
+269 DSHVDTPMFFS
-280 EGVRFDQRDPKV
+280 EGVRFDHRDPKV

-313 KQEERTEEGHRN
+313 RQEERSEEGHRA

-330 RRLLQ
+330 RSLLMQ
-335 EIKDMVEGV
+335 IKEMVDGV

-349 AFTPKDAFRIKS
+349 AYTPKDAFRIKS
-361 RGQKAVFLGIENGY
+361 RGQKAIFLGIENGY
-375 AIGHDISLIEDFRQ
+375 AIGHDLSLVEDFRRM
-389 QGVVYM
+389 GVAYM

-412 NAEHGGLS
+412 NGEHGGLS
-420 QFGREVVCE
+420 AFGRDVVRE

-448 DAIEVSKEPVI
+448 DVLDVSREPVI
-459 CSHSSSRVLCDHPR
+459 CSHSSSRLLCDHPR
-473 NLTDDQLKAIA
+473 NLTDDQLRAIA
-484 SVDGVAQATFY
+484 EVGGVAQATFY

-500 ADGEAT
+500 TDGEAT
-506 IEDAVRHILHMVDVV
+506 IKDAVRHILHMIDVA
-521 GVDHVGIGSDFD
+521 GVDHVGVGSDFD
-533 GDGGVPGLNDESEML
+533 GDGGVPGLNDESEMI

-569 GNLIRVM
+569 GNIVRVM

-582 GSVKFGVRN
+582 GSVKFGLN
-591 SSFDKFG
+591 NA
-598 E
+598 

>member
-1 MSFDMKADYKSVID
+1 MMFDIYSDYNTLND
-15 HFPNHTQRPVI
+15 HFPNHTLRPVI

-42 YFRSIEQAG
+42 YFRSIEMAG
-51 GIPLVIPVTEN
+51 GIPVVIPITEN
-62 DVELTAMLDR
+62 HIELAALLDR
-72 IDGLMLSGGADIN
+72 IDGLVLSGGADIN
-85 PLYLAEDPIPQL
+85 PLYLGEDPIPQL
-97 GGINPRRDRMEL
+97 GSINPRRDRMEI

-128 IQVLAAVLGGKVYQD
+128 IQVLTAVLGGKLYQD
-143 IKTQSDGSNFI
+143 IQAQSESSFPI
-154 KHSQDLSRGVASHF
+154 KHSQDLARGVASHF
-168 VEATPGSIVHKL
+168 VDAVPGSIVQTL
-180 LGDKFAVNS
+180 LGDRFAVNS
-189 FHHQAVSEAG
+189 FHHQAVSKCG

-206 YSADGVI
+206 YSADGII

-218 TEYKSIVGVQ
+218 TEYKSVVGVQ
-228 WHPECFILEDDRS
+228 WHPECFILEDDRC
-241 MQPLFRWFV
+241 MHPLFRWFV

-269 DSHVDTPMFFD
+269 DSHVDTPMFFS
-280 EGVRFDQRDPKV
+280 EGVRFDHRDPKV

-313 KQEERTEEGHRN
+313 RQEERSEEGHRA

-330 RRLLQ
+330 RSLLMQ
-335 EIKDMVEGV
+335 IKEMVDGV

-349 AFTPKDAFRIKS
+349 AYTPKDAFRIKS
-361 RGQKAVFLGIENGY
+361 RGQKAIFLGIENGY
-375 AIGHDISLIEDFRQ
+375 AIGHDLSLVEDFRRM
-389 QGVVYM
+389 GVVYM

-412 NAEHGGLS
+412 NGEHGGLS
-420 QFGREVVCE
+420 AFGRDVVRE

-448 DAIEVSKEPVI
+448 DVLDVSREPVI
-459 CSHSSSRVLCDHPR
+459 CSHSSSRLLCDHPR
-473 NLTDDQLKAIA
+473 NLTDDQLRAIA
-484 SVDGVAQATFY
+484 EVGGVAQATFY

-500 ADGEAT
+500 TDGEAT
-506 IEDAVRHILHMVDVV
+506 IKDAVRHILHMIDVA
-521 GVDHVGIGSDFD
+521 GVDHVGVGSDFD
-533 GDGGVPGLNDESEML
+533 GDGGVPGLNDESEMI

-569 GNLIRVM
+569 GNLVRVM

-582 GSVKFGVRN
+582 GSVKFGLN
-591 SSFDKFG
+591 NA
-598 E
+598 

>member
-1 MSFDMKADYKSVID
+1 MMFDIYSDYNTLND
-15 HFPNHTQRPVI
+15 HFPNHTLRPVI

-42 YFRSIEQAG
+42 YFRSIEMAG
-51 GIPLVIPVTEN
+51 GIPVVIPITEN
-62 DVELTAMLDR
+62 HIELAALLDR
-72 IDGLMLSGGADIN
+72 IDGLVLSGGADIN
-85 PLYLAEDPIPQL
+85 PLYLGEDPIPQL
-97 GGINPRRDRMEL
+97 GSINPRRDRMEI

-128 IQVLAAVLGGKVYQD
+128 IQVLTAVLGGKLYQD
-143 IKTQSDGSNFI
+143 IQAQSESSFPI
-154 KHSQDLSRGVASHF
+154 KHSQDLARGVASHF
-168 VEATPGSIVHKL
+168 VDAVPGSIVQTL
-180 LGDKFAVNS
+180 LGDRFAVNS
-189 FHHQAVSEAG
+189 FHHQAVSKCG

-206 YSADGVI
+206 YSADGII

-218 TEYKSIVGVQ
+218 TEYKSVVGVQ
-228 WHPECFILEDDRS
+228 WHPECFILEDDRC
-241 MQPLFRWFV
+241 MHPLFRWFV

-269 DSHVDTPMFFD
+269 DSHVDTPMFFS
-280 EGVRFDQRDPKV
+280 EGVRFDHRDPKV

-313 KQEERTEEGHRN
+313 RQEERSEEGHRA

-330 RRLLQ
+330 RSLLMQ
-335 EIKDMVEGV
+335 IKEMVDGV

-349 AFTPKDAFRIKS
+349 AYTPKDAFRIKS
-361 RGQKAVFLGIENGY
+361 RGQKAIFLGIENGY
-375 AIGHDISLIEDFRQ
+375 AIGHDLSLIEDFRRM
-389 QGVVYM
+389 GVAYM

-412 NAEHGGLS
+412 NGEHGGLS
-420 QFGREVVCE
+420 AFGRDVVRE

-448 DAIEVSKEPVI
+448 DVLDVSQEPVI
-459 CSHSSSRVLCDHPR
+459 CSHSSSRLLCDHPR
-473 NLTDDQLKAIA
+473 NLTDDQLRAIA
-484 SVDGVAQATFY
+484 EVGGVAQATFY

-500 ADGEAT
+500 TDGEAT
-506 IEDAVRHILHMVDVV
+506 IKDAVRHILHMIDVA
-521 GVDHVGIGSDFD
+521 GVDHVGVGSDFD
-533 GDGGVPGLNDESEML
+533 GDGGVPGLNDESEMI

-569 GNLIRVM
+569 GNIVRVM

-582 GSVKFGVRN
+582 GSVKFGLN
-591 SSFDKFG
+591 NA
-598 E
+598 

>member
-1 MSFDMKADYKSVID
+1 MMFDIYSDYNTLND
-15 HFPNHTQRPVI
+15 HFPNHTLRPVI

-42 YFRSIEQAG
+42 YFRSIEMAG
-51 GIPLVIPVTEN
+51 GIPVVIPITEN
-62 DVELTAMLDR
+62 HIELAALLDR

-85 PLYLAEDPIPQL
+85 PLYLGEDPIPQL
-97 GGINPRRDRMEL
+97 GSINPRRDRMEI

-128 IQVLAAVLGGKVYQD
+128 IQVLTAVLGGKLYQD
-143 IKTQSDGSNFI
+143 IQSQSESSFPI
-154 KHSQDLSRGVASHF
+154 KHSQDLARGVASHF
-168 VEATPGSIVHKL
+168 VDAVPGSIVQTL
-180 LGDKFAVNS
+180 LGDRFAVNS
-189 FHHQAVSEAG
+189 FHHQAVSKCG

-206 YSADGVI
+206 YSADGII

-218 TEYKSIVGVQ
+218 TEYKSVVGVQ
-228 WHPECFILEDDRS
+228 WHPECFILEDDRC
-241 MQPLFRWFV
+241 MHPLFRWFV

-269 DSHVDTPMFFD
+269 DSHVDTPMFFS
-280 EGVRFDQRDPKV
+280 EGVRFDHRDPKV

-313 KQEERTEEGHRN
+313 RQEERSEEGHRA

-330 RRLLQ
+330 RSLLMQ
-335 EIKDMVEGV
+335 IKEMVDGV

-349 AFTPKDAFRIKS
+349 AYTPKDAFRIKS
-361 RGQKAVFLGIENGY
+361 RGQKAIFLGIENGY
-375 AIGHDISLIEDFRQ
+375 AIGHDLSLVEDFRRM
-389 QGVVYM
+389 GVVYM

-412 NAEHGGLS
+412 NGEHGGLS
-420 QFGREVVCE
+420 AFGRDVVRE

-448 DAIEVSKEPVI
+448 DVLDVSREPVI
-459 CSHSSSRVLCDHPR
+459 CSHSSSRLLCDHPR
-473 NLTDDQLKAIA
+473 NLTDDQLRAIA
-484 SVDGVAQATFY
+484 EVGGVAQATFY

-500 ADGEAT
+500 TDGEAT
-506 IEDAVRHILHMVDVV
+506 IKDAVRHILHMIDVA
-521 GVDHVGIGSDFD
+521 GVDHVGVGSDFD
-533 GDGGVPGLNDESEML
+533 GDGGVPGLNDESEMI

-569 GNLIRVM
+569 GNIVRVM

-582 GSVKFGVRN
+582 GSVKFGLN
-591 SSFDKFG
+591 NA
-598 E
+598 

>member
-1 MSFDMKADYKSVID
+1 MMFDIYSDYNTLND
-15 HFPNHTQRPVI
+15 HFPNHTLRPVI

-42 YFRSIEQAG
+42 YFRSIEMAG
-51 GIPLVIPVTEN
+51 GIPVVIPITEN
-62 DVELTAMLDR
+62 HIELAALLDR
-72 IDGLMLSGGADIN
+72 IDGLVLSGGADIN
-85 PLYLAEDPIPQL
+85 PLYLGEDPIPQL
-97 GGINPRRDRMEL
+97 GSINPRRDRMEI

-128 IQVLAAVLGGKVYQD
+128 IQVLTAVLGGKLYQD
-143 IKTQSDGSNFI
+143 IQSQSESSFPI
-154 KHSQDLSRGVASHF
+154 KHSQDLARGVASHF
-168 VEATPGSIVHKL
+168 VDAVPGSIVQTL
-180 LGDKFAVNS
+180 LGDRFAVNS
-189 FHHQAVSEAG
+189 FHHQAVSKCG

-206 YSADGVI
+206 YSADGII

-218 TEYKSIVGVQ
+218 TEYKSVVGVQ
-228 WHPECFILEDDRS
+228 WHPECFILEDDRC
-241 MQPLFRWFV
+241 MHPLFRWFV

-269 DSHVDTPMFFD
+269 DSHVDTPMFFS
-280 EGVRFDQRDPKV
+280 EGVRFDHRDPKV

-313 KQEERTEEGHRN
+313 RQEERSEEGHRA

-330 RRLLQ
+330 RSLLMQ
-335 EIKDMVEGV
+335 IKEMVDGV

-349 AFTPKDAFRIKS
+349 AYTPKDAFRIKS
-361 RGQKAVFLGIENGY
+361 RGQKAIFLGIENGY
-375 AIGHDISLIEDFRQ
+375 AIGHDLSLVEDFRRM
-389 QGVVYM
+389 GVVYM

-412 NAEHGGLS
+412 NGEHGGLS
-420 QFGREVVCE
+420 AFGRDVVRE

-448 DAIEVSKEPVI
+448 DVLDVSREPVI
-459 CSHSSSRVLCDHPR
+459 CSHSSSRLLCDHPR
-473 NLTDDQLKAIA
+473 NLTDDQLRAIA
-484 SVDGVAQATFY
+484 EVGGVAQATFY

-500 ADGEAT
+500 TDGEAT
-506 IEDAVRHILHMVDVV
+506 IKDAVRHILHMIDVA
-521 GVDHVGIGSDFD
+521 GVDHVGVGSDFD
-533 GDGGVPGLNDESEML
+533 GDGGVPGLNDESEMI

-569 GNLIRVM
+569 GNIVRVM

-582 GSVKFGVRN
+582 GSVKFGLN
-591 SSFDKFG
+591 NA
-598 E
+598 